1 VGDVV
6 RFFDWI
12 LPEHLAACV
21 NPRLAS
27 AVREEL
33 RAGQIGL
40 VINLDEWSTAAVLEP
55 LGIRHVHLPVQ
66 DFTPPSQ
73 AQLDEGVRAIA
84 EALQAG
90 QRVAVHCR
98 AGLGR
103 TGTLLAAYFVTQG
116 FAAAEAI
123 EQVRTRRPGSVETQ
137 AQEQAVAEY
146 ARRHRNGSVV
156 N

>member
-1 VGDVV
+1 MV

-12 LPEHLAACV
+12 LPEQLAACV

-33 RAGQIGL
+33 RLGQIGL
-40 VINLDEWSTAAVLEP
+40 VVNLDEWSTSSVLEP
-55 LGIRHVHLPVQ
+55 MGIRHVHLPVV

-73 AQLDEGVRAIA
+73 AQLDEGVHAIE

-103 TGTLLAAYFVTQG
+103 TGTLLAAFLVSTG
-116 FAAAEAI
+116 LAADEAI
-123 EQVRTRRPGSVETQ
+123 AHIRGLRPGSVETQ

-146 ARRHRNGSVV
+146 ARRRNGSVV